1 MCSVKGL
8 KLLAVL
14 LLLVGT
20 LLIVDGLK
28 ELDLLLIVGSGV
40 GMIFHDVLD
49 GVWLLKGRL
58 MLGILKSES
67 L

>member
-1 MCSVKGL
+1 MCSVEGL

-28 ELDLLLIVGSGV
+28 ELDLLFIVGSGV
-40 GMIFHDVLD
+40 GMVFHDVLD
-49 GVWLLKGRL
+49 GVRLLEGRL
-58 MLGILKSES
+58 MLGILERES